1 MKDIDVCSNDMLKG
15 VSTHVL
21 VEELR
26 KRIGVEATD
35 VEPYDDKV
43 FEINGPAIVLV
54 VID

>member
-1 MKDIDVCSNDMLKG
+1 MKDMDVCSNYMLKELP
-15 VSTHVL
+15 THVL

-26 KRIGVEATD
+26 KRSGVETTD

>member
-1 MKDIDVCSNDMLKG
+1 MKDIDVWSNDMLKE
-15 VSTHVL
+15 VPTHIL

-26 KRIGVEATD
+26 KRSGVETTD
-35 VEPYDDKV
+35 VDPYDDKV

>member
-1 MKDIDVCSNDMLKG
+1 MKDIDVCSNDMLKE
-15 VSTHVL
+15 VPTHSL

-26 KRIGVEATD
+26 KRSGVDTTD
-35 VEPYDDKV
+35 VDLYDDKV